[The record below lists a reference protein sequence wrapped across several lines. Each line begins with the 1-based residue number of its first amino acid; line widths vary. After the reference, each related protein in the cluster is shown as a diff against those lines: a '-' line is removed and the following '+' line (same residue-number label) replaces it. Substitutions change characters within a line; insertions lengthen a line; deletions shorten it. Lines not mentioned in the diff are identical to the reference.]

1 MSVFQRGDRWVYE
14 FQLHG
19 LRRKRGGFP
28 TEEIARQAETVAR
41 ARIIDV
47 RLEREYGIR
56 PPRGRIPTL
65 RAYIEETY
73 LPDIQGRLGK
83 VTLASHRR
91 LLLKLADHLGM
102 HRVSDITT
110 AQLTAHRT
118 ERAKTLAANSLRLE
132 FARIRQ
138 FFRHVVKAGYL
149 HTSPAID
156 VGLPRETRGPDRI
169 LTEDEQERLLK
180 ACWTGITRDM
190 IEFALWTALRPGEL
204 CGLTGRMVDLR
215 GARLLVPQPKVE
227 KPKVIPLMPEAV
239 VILRRQPALE
249 PDAPVFRGAFKG
261 KPVKDNV
268 YRRAFK
274 TAVTR
279 AGIAPIR
286 PNDLRHTVAVRLI
299 RAGADLATVGDLLG
313 HKAPYRTTAR
323 YLAHT
328 NEDRKREVLAR
339 LEPRER
345 NMTKRY
351 AKAPTQSERKENHP
365 SRIPPDKR

>member
-1 MSVFQRGDRWVYE
+1 MGVFQRGERWVYE

-19 LRRKRGGFP
+19 RRVKRGGFP

-83 VTLASHRR
+83 VTFASHRR

-110 AQLTAHRT
+110 AQLTAYRT

-149 HTSPAID
+149 HTSPAAD

-180 ACWTGITRDM
+180 ACWTGITHDM
-190 IEFALWTALRPGEL
+190 IEFALWTGLRPGEL
-204 CGLTGRMVDLR
+204 CGLLGRMVDLR

-227 KPKVIPLMPEAV
+227 KPKVIPLMPEAEA
-239 VILRRQPALE
+239 ILRRQPALE
-249 PDAPVFRGAFKG
+249 PDAAVFRGAFKG
-261 KPVKDNV
+261 KPVRENV
-268 YRRAFK
+268 YSRAFK
-274 TAVTR
+274 RAVEQ
-279 AGIAPIR
+279 AGIPPIR

-328 NEDRKREVLAR
+328 NEDRKRELLAR
-339 LEPRER
+339 LAPPPKSHQTPVTARR
-345 NMTKRY
+345 KQKR
-351 AKAPTQSERKENHP
+351 R
-365 SRIPPDKR
+365 

>member
-1 MSVFQRGDRWVYE
+1 MSTFQRGATWVYA

-19 LRRKRGGFP
+19 RRVKRGGFP
-28 TEEIARQAETVAR
+28 TEEIAREAETVAR
-41 ARIIDV
+41 ARIIDI

-65 RAYIEETY
+65 RAYITETY
-73 LPDIQGRLGK
+73 LPDIQGRLSK

-91 LLLKLADHLGM
+91 LLLKLADYLGM

-110 AQLTAHRT
+110 AQLTAYRT

-149 HTSPAID
+149 HRSPAAD

-169 LTEDEQERLLK
+169 LTEEEQAKLLD
-180 ACWTGITRDM
+180 ACWTQITRDM
-190 IEFALWTALRPGEL
+190 VEFSLWTGLRPGEL
-204 CGLTGRMVDLR
+204 CALTGSMVDLA

-227 KPKVIPLMPEAV
+227 QPKVIPLMPEAIA
-239 VILRRQPALE
+239 ILLRQHPL
-249 PDAPVFRGAFKG
+249 DATQPVFRGSFKG
-261 KPVKDNV
+261 KPVRDNV

-274 TAVTR
+274 RAVEQ

-299 RAGADLATVGDLLG
+299 RSGADPATVGDILG
-313 HKAPYRTTAR
+313 HKPPYRTTAR

-328 NEDRKREVLAR
+328 NEDRKREVLRR
-339 LEPRER
+339 LAPAPKSPQRSR
-345 NMTKRY
+345 TRK
-351 AKAPTQSERKENHP
+351 PTQRT
-365 SRIPPDKR
+365 R